1 MNTKD
6 LNRAADAVEQ
16 ITVDSLAAVVAV
28 KKHNGQIVIFNIG
41 EQEGRTQIYGIIG
54 ACKSLSSSAFVTL
67 ASGKE
72 EWQ

>member
-28 KKHNGQIVIFNIG
+28 KKRNGQIVIFNIG
-41 EQEGRTQIYGIIG
+41 EPEGRCQIYGIIG
-54 ACKSLSSSAFVTL
+54 SCKSLSSSPFIML
-67 ASGKE
+67 NSGKE
-72 EWQ
+72 DKQ